1 MTVAGSRVKHLPGV
15 RVIPRKRKLMWAWGA
30 VLGVLAFA
38 MVVGGV
44 WTWHASGRRTRED
57 RADVVLRPRMERVSG
72 GDAAQSPRPTAP
84 RAEGGAGTSRAESS
98 QAEPSRAKA
107 DLPSSP
113 GPARE
118 VPAPPS
124 ARGVQQ
130 RPGAPS
136 IPFPKK
142 PLAEAGRFG
151 VSPHVAH
158 LVHVFIRSPNDM

>member
-15 RVIPRKRKLMWAWGA
+15 RVIPRKRKRMWAWGA

-38 MVVGGV
+38 MVVGDV

-72 GDAAQSPRPTAP
+72 GEAAQSPRPTTP
-84 RAEGGAGTSRAESS
+84 RAEGGAGTSRAEPS
-98 QAEPSRAKA
+98 QAEPSQAKV

-130 RPGAPS
+130 RIPS
-136 IPFPKK
+136 PPFLFFEK
-142 PLAEAGRFG
+142 F
-151 VSPHVAH
+151 S
-158 LVHVFIRSPNDM
+158 F

>member
-30 VLGVLAFA
+30 VLGVLALA
-38 MVVGGV
+38 MTVGGV
-44 WTWHASGRRTRED
+44 WAWHTSGRRTRED

-84 RAEGGAGTSRAESS
+84 RAEGGAEPSRAESS
-98 QAEPSRAKA
+98 RAKV

-130 RPGAPS
+130 RIPS
-136 IPFPKK
+136 LPFLFFEK
-142 PLAEAGRFG
+142 F
-151 VSPHVAH
+151 S
-158 LVHVFIRSPNDM
+158 F

>member
-1 MTVAGSRVKHLPGV
+1 MRTQGR
-15 RVIPRKRKLMWAWGA
+15 LMWMLGA
-30 VLGVLAFA
+30 VLGVMALAV
-38 MVVGGV
+38 VVGGV

-84 RAEGGAGTSRAESS
+84 RAESS
-98 QAEPSRAKA
+98 QAEPSQAKV

-130 RPGAPS
+130 RHGAESTPLGAWRPTAHPLL
-136 IPFPKK
+136 PFYFLKSFHF
-142 PLAEAGRFG
+142 ERG
-151 VSPHVAH
+151 VSFALRP
-158 LVHVFIRSPNDM
+158 